1 MLNVIHLIGH
11 LGADPKVMQTKNDL
25 QIVKLRIA
33 TSHPKKVGDRWEK
46 ETDWHNVTIFG
57 NRGNFFR
64 DYARKGSLASIT
76 GRVSNTTSTSED
88 GQTRYHSDVI
98 ASETILLEPKS
109 STTSSPTHSDKFNE
123 LDNEAFS
130 EEGLEKIPF

>member
-1 MLNVIHLIGH
+1 MLNMIHLIGH

-98 ASETILLEPKS
+98 ANETILLESKS
-109 STTSSPTHSDKFNE
+109 ATLSQTQVNE
-123 LDNEAFS
+123 LDNQSSQDA
-130 EEGLEKIPF
+130 LEDMPF

>member
-1 MLNVIHLIGH
+1 MG
-11 LGADPKVMQTKNDL
+11 
-25 QIVKLRIA
+25 
-33 TSHPKKVGDRWEK
+33 K

-98 ASETILLEPKS
+98 ANETILLESKS
-109 STTSSPTHSDKFNE
+109 ATLSQTQVNE
-123 LDNEAFS
+123 LDNQSS
-130 EEGLEKIPF
+130 EDALEDMPF